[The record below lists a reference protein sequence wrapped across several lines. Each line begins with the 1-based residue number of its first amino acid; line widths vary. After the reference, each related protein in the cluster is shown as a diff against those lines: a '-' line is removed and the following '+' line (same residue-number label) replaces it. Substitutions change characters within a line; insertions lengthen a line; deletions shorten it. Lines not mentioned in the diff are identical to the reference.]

1 MIVQKRIQTKNILLL
16 IIFVIFMFFSFFL
29 SNKTIENINYK
40 NVKIEKQIYSVSNDD
55 IQNELNDNINNQ
67 LNDID
72 FTQLESLVNNLDN
85 SSKQLFS
92 NNSFISLV
100 KKFINGNNSDLYSNF
115 LTFAISIFFENLIN
129 VIPYFSIIIIISVL
143 YSLIGQFSSNNKST
157 SNIIHIVYFSS
168 IVVVVLKIVI
178 SVMGESSNTIFLLEK
193 QMEVIFPILL
203 TLINAIGG
211 VVTSTTFQPILA
223 ILSVI
228 ITKIFTTILMPIFV
242 FSIVFGIV
250 GNISKNVKME
260 KFSKFFQSLF
270 VWIIG
275 IVFTIFIAFL
285 TIQGLT
291 ASSIDSISL
300 KTAKYAIKSYIPI
313 LGSYLSDGV
322 SLILA
327 SSMLIK
333 NAIGAT
339 GLIILISTIFLP
351 VIKIIIIMLLLKLTS
366 SIIESLSDEKIS
378 NFLYSVSK
386 SLNMIIVSLL
396 AVGFM
401 FLVSLSILMSCSNL
415 F

>member
-1 MIVQKRIQTKNILLL
+1 MIVQKRIQTKNILLF
-16 IIFVIFMFFSFFL
+16 IIFFIFMFFSFFL

-40 NVKIEKQIYSVSNDD
+40 NVKIEKQIYAVSNDD

-157 SNIIHIVYFSS
+157 SNIIHIVCFSS

-228 ITKIFTTILMPIFV
+228 ITKVFTTILMPIFV

-250 GNISKNVKME
+250 GNISKNIKME

-291 ASSIDSISL
+291 ASGIDSISL

>member
-1 MIVQKRIQTKNILLL
+1 M
-16 IIFVIFMFFSFFL
+16 
-29 SNKTIENINYK
+29 
-40 NVKIEKQIYSVSNDD
+40 KIEKQIYLVSNDD

-157 SNIIHIVYFSS
+157 SNIIHIVCFSS

-291 ASSIDSISL
+291 ASGIDSISL